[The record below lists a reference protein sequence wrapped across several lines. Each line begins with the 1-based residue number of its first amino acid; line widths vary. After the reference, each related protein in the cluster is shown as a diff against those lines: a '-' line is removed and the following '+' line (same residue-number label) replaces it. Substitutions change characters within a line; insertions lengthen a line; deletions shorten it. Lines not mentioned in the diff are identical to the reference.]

1 MTTIAYKDGLIAC
14 DSRQTRGD
22 RIVSDNCSKCTE
34 VDGVRFFLAGTV
46 CDEAA
51 LIAAYFGTP
60 SAAPVESSGYAADNG
75 VLMLIGHDENGIWKQ
90 VLDLAN
96 PDAIGTGAPY
106 ALTAMD
112 MGASAE
118 QSIAAAARRDIYTGG
133 AVKVYS
139 LVR

>member
-1 MTTIAYKDGLIAC
+1 MTTIAYKSGLIAC

-22 RIVSDNCSKCTE
+22 RIVSDSCSKCTE
-34 VDGVRFFLAGTV
+34 VDGVKFFLAGSV

-51 LIAAYFGTP
+51 LIAAYFGKP
-60 SAAPVESSGYAADNG
+60 SSVPVESSGYAADNG

-118 QSIAAAARRDIYTGG
+118 ESIAAAAKRDIYTGG
-133 AVKVYS
+133 AVKVYN
-139 LVR
+139 LVG